1 MLSTGAKYTKGMDT
15 AAVAKALRADIK
27 AAQKAGELPRSMKV
41 SVTISRFSMGSSIT
55 LTVKSAPVQ
64 IHASDF
70 IAHDVQTK
78 GRVFWE
84 GQRYTAQARRLLEK
98 LEALGGEYK
107 RTDSDS
113 QTDYHNTNFFLHVN
127 FDGAMEREDRAILTE
142 YHQALPVSHLR
153 LVG

>member
-1 MLSTGAKYTKGMDT
+1 MKTTGTKFKAGMDT
-15 AAVAKALRADIK
+15 AAVAKALRLDIK

-70 IAHDVQTK
+70 IAHDVRTK
-78 GRVFWE
+78 DRQLWE
-84 GQRYTAQARRLLEK
+84 GQRFTAQARRLLET
-98 LEALGGEYK
+98 LEVLGGAYK

-113 QTDYHNTNFFLHVN
+113 QSDYHDTNFYLHVG
-127 FDGAMEREDRAILTE
+127 FDGDMERKDRAILTE
-142 YHQALPVSHLR
+142 YHEALSVPHLR

>member
-27 AAQKAGELPRSMKV
+27 AAQKAGELPRSLKV

-55 LTVKSAPVQ
+55 VTVKSAPVQ

-70 IAHDVQTK
+70 IAHDVRTN
-78 GRVFWE
+78 GRVFWDGE
-84 GQRYTAQARRLLEK
+84 RYTAQARRLLEK
-98 LEALGGEYK
+98 LEAMGDAYQ
-107 RTDSDS
+107 RMDRDS
-113 QTDYHNTNFFLHVN
+113 QADYCNTNFYLHVN
-127 FDGAMEREDRAILTE
+127 FDGAMERDDRAILVE
-142 YHQALPVSHLR
+142 YHQALFVPHLR